1 MSSQRSARAFR
12 HILGIYFIIQFD
24 TRLRL
29 RLYRPLWFQQIRFI
43 FFLFVF
49 VFG

>member
-1 MSSQRSARAFR
+1 MSSQRSARAFWR
-12 HILGIYFIIQFD
+12 ILGIYFIIQFD

-43 FFLFVF
+43 SFLFVF